1 MNITYVNEITLS
13 TKFKSGIDFNSDDKN
28 KSSDGMDMT
37 CNLTYNLNFLNE
49 TSTSVES
56 AQLQN
61 FAQVKHQEKLDLTV
75 YLNNTYFFN
84 MFTATEPPVKN
95 AQSCAQS
102 P

>member
-61 FAQVKHQEKLDLTV
+61 FAQVKHQEKTGPDRLFKQHIFFQHV
-75 YLNNTYFFN
+75 YGNR
-84 MFTATEPPVKN
+84 A
-95 AQSCAQS
+95 AG
-102 P
+102 